1 MSEKNPAYFAFWA
14 DRWLGGTSG
23 WSAEEKGCYISLLV
37 HQFVH
42 GALPDDMGRLARI
55 AGCPTEQVFG
65 KVWNDVLRNK
75 FEAVEG
81 GYANARMAEE
91 RGRATDFFL
100 SQRRKG
106 KLGGRPRKPGAKPGG
121 SAVAKPAAKA
131 GAEPAGKPTQTQTQT
146 QTHTPEP
153 KKRARARE
161 VRIEDLTDNVAVI
174 AAATQWMRYR
184 KEAKLK
190 PWTLTTWRQKI
201 AKAEGDPR
209 AFAESVQ
216 QSIEQGWQGLFEV
229 RRSGKQDGPGL
240 TQAQQALKDFFDDA
254 TS

>member
-1 MSEKNPAYFAFWA
+1 M
-14 DRWLGGTSG
+14 
-23 WSAEEKGCYISLLV
+23 
-37 HQFVH
+37 
-42 GALPDDMGRLARI
+42 
-55 AGCPTEQVFG
+55 
-65 KVWNDVLRNK
+65 
-75 FEAVEG
+75 
-81 GYANARMAEE
+81 
-91 RGRATDFFL
+91 
-100 SQRRKG
+100 
-106 KLGGRPRKPGAKPGG
+106 
-121 SAVAKPAAKA
+121 
-131 GAEPAGKPTQTQTQT
+131 
-146 QTHTPEP
+146 
-153 KKRARARE
+153 
-161 VRIEDLTDNVAVI
+161 AVI

-209 AFAESVQ
+209 AFVESVQ

>member
-81 GYANARMAEE
+81 GYANARMARAGARGPHRGPDRQRGGDRCGHPVDALPEGGE
-91 RGRATDFFL
+91 AQAVDAHDLEAEDRQGRGR
-100 SQRRKG
+100 
-106 KLGGRPRKPGAKPGG
+106 P
-121 SAVAKPAAKA
+121 
-131 GAEPAGKPTQTQTQT
+131 
-146 QTHTPEP
+146 
-153 KKRARARE
+153 
-161 VRIEDLTDNVAVI
+161 
-174 AAATQWMRYR
+174 
-184 KEAKLK
+184 
-190 PWTLTTWRQKI
+190 
-201 AKAEGDPR
+201 
-209 AFAESVQ
+209 
-216 QSIEQGWQGLFEV
+216 
-229 RRSGKQDGPGL
+229 PGL
-240 TQAQQALKDFFDDA
+240 R
-254 TS
+254 

>member
-1 MSEKNPAYFAFWA
+1 MTDKNPAYFAFWA

-42 GALPDDMGRLARI
+42 GTLPDDMGRLARI

-65 KVWNDVLRNK
+65 KIWNDVLRNK

-91 RGRATDFFL
+91 RDRATGFFL

-106 KLGGRPRKPGAKPGG
+106 RLGGRPRKPGAKPGG
-121 SAVAKPAAKA
+121 CPTAKA
-131 GAEPAGKPTQTQTQT
+131 GAEPGAEPPGKPTQTQTQT
-146 QTHTPEP
+146 HTHTPEP
-153 KKRARARE
+153 KKRTRVRE
-161 VRIEDLTDNVAVI
+161 VRIEDLTDNLAVV
-174 AAATQWMRYR
+174 AAATRWMRYR

-190 PWTLTTWRQKI
+190 PWTLTTWRQQI
-201 AKAEGDPR
+201 AKAEEDPQG
-209 AFAESVQ
+209 FVDSVQ
-216 QSIEQGWQGLFEV
+216 RSIEQGWQGLFAAKRPKEQV
-229 RRSGKQDGPGL
+229 DGL
-240 TQAQQALKDFFDDA
+240 TKGQKALKEFFDDA

>member
-81 GYANARMAEE
+81 GYANARMA
-91 RGRATDFFL
+91 
-100 SQRRKG
+100 
-106 KLGGRPRKPGAKPGG
+106 
-121 SAVAKPAAKA
+121 
-131 GAEPAGKPTQTQTQT
+131 
-146 QTHTPEP
+146 
-153 KKRARARE
+153 ARARE